1 MNSSSGNRFYKRSAL
16 LEQLIPNPA
25 EGKVRA
31 IFGTGRQAM
40 IAKTAVPGSREK
52 KLPHV
57 DSQAER
63 QSGNFGMRKSM
74 ITHQSGN
81 SMATAGVR
89 HAASS
94 SLNQRPSH
102 GILAGKR
109 SGNFVQAPPLDQ
121 EKRARTSGRG

>member
-1 MNSSSGNRFYKRSAL
+1 
-16 LEQLIPNPA
+16 
-25 EGKVRA
+25 
-31 IFGTGRQAM
+31 M